1 MIRNIIGLAFICA
14 IILTACGKK
23 EEPPMQAP
31 APQPVQEQPQ
41 VTEEPK
47 TTVDTATKVMEAPK
61 PVMKKKTSGLSF
73 VDLPKSMDS
82 GNYTVQVASWSTRE
96 DADKLADFYSGK
108 GFAPRVEPATVS
120 SSLWYRVR
128 LGWYGSRDD
137 AQAVADYVADR
148 YKSDIWVVKP

>member
-1 MIRNIIGLAFICA
+1 MIRNLLSIAFIGV

-41 VTEEPK
+41 VKEEPK
-47 TTVDTATKVMEAPK
+47 TTVDTVKKEMETPK
-61 PVMKKKTSGLSF
+61 PVMKKKSSGMSLA
-73 VDLPKSMDS
+73 DLPQSMDS
-82 GNYTVQVASWSTRE
+82 GKYTVQVASWSTKE
-96 DADKLADFYSGK
+96 EAETLADFYSGK
-108 GFAPRVEPATVS
+108 GFEPRVELATVKS
-120 SSLWYRVR
+120 SRWYRVR

-137 AQAVADYVADR
+137 AQTVADYVADR